1 MLATTIESGVRANH
15 ASQTKH
21 QQRRRGPAHATSA
34 GREAMDAQS
43 EWEYEYDLNET
54 EDLYFTLDLT
64 TYVPDAIPVQHVLRN
79 GKRVP
84 KEVESLPVT
93 DGNTIRERAAET
105 QPSAG
110 TMQFLDLH
118 TDEPLVRFKDRVYS
132 CNWHTDLGTQFY
144 VARPGEVPNP
154 VRPGHVVDVVATSQV
169 RLLGAPVK
177 LRQRKNWV
185 DDESGLMPV
194 QEADLG
200 SASLLSRSLP
210 PSDLSNLQPGEQ
222 LVVPRESLRNA
233 EQATQA
239 SFLEQLSA
247 VKLQKGEHDIIPV
260 AGVKHYVAPANKEE
274 IRLRAL
280 AAAAAEIASGA
291 ASRNTS
297 NNYSTHGKKRRRMTY
312 AEMGIETLAAKK
324 KRERQERKA
333 EKGVDPASEQ
343 EMTPAGPVPDR
354 SRSASTSRRPSD
366 TVQYELP
373 QLGGDSMVEEGEE
386 AAFTLPWADLPAAIS
401 PMPVTLPEDAVDP
414 AGTAAAPPLFVHKMP
429 PETREPSLQAME
441 H

>member
-1 MLATTIESGVRANH
+1 
-15 ASQTKH
+15 
-21 QQRRRGPAHATSA
+21 
-34 GREAMDAQS
+34 MDEQS
-43 EWEYEYDLNET
+43 EWEYEYDPNET

-79 GKRVP
+79 GKRVT

-93 DGNTIRERAAET
+93 NGNTTRERAAET

-144 VARPGEVPNP
+144 VARPG
-154 VRPGHVVDVVATSQV
+154 HVVDVVATSQA

-185 DDESGLMPV
+185 DDGLGLMPV

-200 SASLLSRSLP
+200 SASLLSKSLT

-247 VKLQKGEHDIIPV
+247 IKLQKGEHDIIPV
-260 AGVKHYVAPANKEE
+260 AGVKHYIAPANKEE
-274 IRLRAL
+274 IRLRAV
-280 AAAAAEIASGA
+280 AAAAAEAASGA
-291 ASRNTS
+291 ASGNTS

-343 EMTPAGPVPDR
+343 EMTPAGPMPDR

-386 AAFTLPWADLPAAIS
+386 AAFTLPWADLPATIS
-401 PMPVTLPEDAVDP
+401 PMPSTLPQDAVDP
-414 AGTAAAPPLFVHKMP
+414 AGTPAPPPVFVHEMP
-429 PETREPSLQAME
+429 PETRELSLQAMD

>member
-1 MLATTIESGVRANH
+1 
-15 ASQTKH
+15 
-21 QQRRRGPAHATSA
+21 
-34 GREAMDAQS
+34 MDEQS
-43 EWEYEYDLNET
+43 EWEYEYDPNET
-54 EDLYFTLDLT
+54 EDLYLTLDLT

-79 GKRVP
+79 GKRVT

-93 DGNTIRERAAET
+93 NGNTTRERAAET

-118 TDEPLVRFKDRVYS
+118 T
-132 CNWHTDLGTQFY
+132 
-144 VARPGEVPNP
+144 
-154 VRPGHVVDVVATSQV
+154 GHVVDVVATSQA

-185 DDESGLMPV
+185 DDGLGLMPV

-200 SASLLSRSLP
+200 SASLLSKSLT

-247 VKLQKGEHDIIPV
+247 IKLQKGEHDIIPV
-260 AGVKHYVAPANKEE
+260 AGVKHYIAPANKEE
-274 IRLRAL
+274 IRLRAV
-280 AAAAAEIASGA
+280 AAAAAEAASGA
-291 ASRNTS
+291 ASGNTS

-343 EMTPAGPVPDR
+343 EMTPAGPMPDR

-386 AAFTLPWADLPAAIS
+386 AAFTLPWADLPATIS
-401 PMPVTLPEDAVDP
+401 PMPSTLPQDAVDP
-414 AGTAAAPPLFVHKMP
+414 AGTPAPPPVFVHEMP
-429 PETREPSLQAME
+429 PETRELSLQAMD